1 MTRRC
6 VIKKHQSVRSTHEE
20 ECIASPIGFFL
31 LEKKNRK
38 ENNAR
43 RLRGLNVRAVRSK
56 WIDCCPKWQGTKF
69 SVVVVV
75 PSIKS
80 QRMFKSVGE
89 SAHFFLPQPLLLR
102 TRARL
107 FVSIIDWRGS
117 VTPNSSLASTCATH
131 RSRRE
136 WWFGKKKRKEKKSR
150 ENELFLDGNSSLFF
164 TFMDNIPM
172 SLIFMSYFY
181 LEFRQ
186 MGTEWGR
193 KKKEA
198 GRIIMTINGRRRFG
212 RNRERQ
218 HKTKDDLYI
227 YIYKTRVCVYLYIV
241 IFPHAHRM

>member
-1 MTRRC
+1 MYR
-6 VIKKHQSVRSTHEE
+6 QSNW
-20 ECIASPIGFFL
+20 FL
-31 LEKKNRK
+31 PPRKRNRK

-69 SVVVVV
+69 SVVVVVV

-136 WWFGKKKRKEKKSR
+136 WWFGKKKRKEKKKSWKR
-150 ENELFLDGNSSLFF
+150 VIPRWKFF
-164 TFMDNIPM
+164 SF
-172 SLIFMSYFY
+172 
-181 LEFRQ
+181 
-186 MGTEWGR
+186 
-193 KKKEA
+193 
-198 GRIIMTINGRRRFG
+198 
-212 RNRERQ
+212 
-218 HKTKDDLYI
+218 LYI
-227 YIYKTRVCVYLYIV
+227 YGQYSNVFNFYV
-241 IFPHAHRM
+241 IFLFRISSNGDGMREKKKGGRPYYYDHKRTS

>member
-31 LEKKNRK
+31 LGKKRK

-136 WWFGKKKRKEKKSR
+136 WWFGKKKRKEKKKKVVKTSYSSM
-150 ENELFLDGNSSLFF
+150 EILLFSLHLW
-164 TFMDNIPM
+164 T
-172 SLIFMSYFY
+172 IFQC
-181 LEFRQ
+181 L
-186 MGTEWGR
+186 
-193 KKKEA
+193 
-198 GRIIMTINGRRRFG
+198 
-212 RNRERQ
+212 
-218 HKTKDDLYI
+218 
-227 YIYKTRVCVYLYIV
+227 
-241 IFPHAHRM
+241 